1 MLEILEHVLHHAWAD
16 SIKIVPFL
24 FITYLVME
32 YLEEKMTGRTK
43 QILVKTE
50 KSGPI
55 WGAVLGMLP
64 QCGFSTVASNLYAG
78 RVITVGTLIAVY
90 LSTSDEMLPIM
101 ISNQVAPGFIVKVL
115 LLKAA
120 IGMGFGFFVD
130 MACHLVFGKKEPEPD
145 IHHFCEHE
153 HCKCGHSKM
162 SIDILPAKW
171 SSSRKVAICEA
182 YSVLKP
188 AIRHTVQI
196 WVYIFLIT
204 IVLNFLIE
212 GIGEQALADFILNKP
227 IIAELLAGIVGLIPN
242 CASSVVITQLY
253 LDGIIRFG
261 TMMSGLLVG
270 AGVGILVLLRVNDDK
285 KDNFKIIGLL
295 YVIGVLSGIIINLFC

>member
-1 MLEILEHVLHHAWAD
+1 MLEVLEHALHHTWED
-16 SIKIVPFL
+16 SIKILPFL
-24 FITYLVME
+24 FLTYLVME
-32 YLEEKMTGRTK
+32 YLEDRMTGKTK
-43 QILVKTE
+43 QILLKTE

-55 WGAVLGMLP
+55 WGAVLGMIP

-101 ISNQVAPGFIVKVL
+101 ISEQVSPDFIVKTL

-120 IGMGFGFFVD
+120 IGM
-130 MACHLVFGKKEPEPD
+130 VFGCLIDLICRKILGKKQQEPD

-153 HCKCGHSKM
+153 HCNCGHHESAG
-162 SIDILPAKW
+162 I
-171 SSSRKVAICEA
+171 
-182 YSVLKP
+182 LKP
-188 AIRHTVQI
+188 AIRHTLQI

-204 IVLNFLIE
+204 IALNLLIE

-227 IIAELLAGIVGLIPN
+227 IIAEFLAGLVGLIPN

-270 AGVGILVLLRVNDDK
+270 AGVGVLVLLRVNDEK
-285 KDNFKIIGLL
+285 KDNLKIIGTL
-295 YVIGVLSGIIINLFC
+295 YLIGVISGIVINLF

>member
-1 MLEILEHVLHHAWAD
+1 MEILEHVLHHAWED
-16 SIKIVPFL
+16 SIKILPFL
-24 FITYLVME
+24 FITYLIME
-32 YLEEKMTGRTK
+32 YLEEKMTGKTK
-43 QILVKTE
+43 QILMKTE
-50 KSGPI
+50 KSGPA

-78 RVITVGTLIAVY
+78 KVITVGTLIAVY

-101 ISNQVAPGFIVKVL
+101 ISEQVAPGFIVKVL
-115 LLKAA
+115 LLKAV
-120 IGMGFGFFVD
+120 IGMAFGFLID
-130 MACHLVFGKKEPEPD
+130 MACRCMLGKKEQEPD

-162 SIDILPAKW
+162 SIDILPAEW
-171 SSSRKVAICEA
+171 PSSRRVAICEA
-182 YSVLKP
+182 YSILKP

-204 IVLNFLIE
+204 IVLNLLIE

-285 KDNFKIIGLL
+285 KDNLKIIGVL
-295 YVIGVLSGIIINLFC
+295 YVIGVVCGMLINLFC